1 MPRVPPNAS
10 VLPSVLPVPIAAS
23 CHSRPGSRSLA
34 TSGSFEDEDGEDHFK
49 DAIVSDGDER
59 REGGDKRREG
69 PLLRLL
75 QALPSESLLT
85 SEKICSFG
93 PWANAWYP
101 GSAAVASDTGFT
113 YEVMQWVGHYW
124 EILLCCHMDA
134 S

>member
-1 MPRVPPNAS
+1 MSIRTSTTRRKSGEAS
-10 VLPSVLPVPIAAS
+10 MLMSEE
-23 CHSRPGSRSLA
+23 
-34 TSGSFEDEDGEDHFK
+34 EDE
-49 DAIVSDGDER
+49 GDEALASASR
-59 REGGDKRREG
+59 RF
-69 PLLRLL
+69 
-75 QALPSESLLT
+75 ASMSASEEEHEVGEATTIMSHLNPRTSLLT